1 MKFTKQQVIRAA
13 NIVAADRRKARGDEL
28 KRLWRAEQLLRQVAR
43 MKARLEE
50 ESKVG
55 GTRRGEPV

>member
-1 MKFTKQQVIRAA
+1 MKRRTREEVIRF
-13 NIVAADRRKARGDEL
+13 ADEIAKRRKKARGEEL
-28 KRLWRAEQLLRQVAR
+28 KRLWRAESLLRQVAR

-55 GTRRGEPV
+55 GPRGEPL